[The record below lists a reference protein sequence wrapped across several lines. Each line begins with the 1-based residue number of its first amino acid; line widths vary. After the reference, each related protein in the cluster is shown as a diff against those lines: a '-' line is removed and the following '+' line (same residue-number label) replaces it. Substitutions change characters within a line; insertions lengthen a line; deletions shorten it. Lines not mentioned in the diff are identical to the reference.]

1 MADGYIN
8 DPASGSQS
16 LSHEQIRAWHMLWG
30 MSGEPWCV
38 KDSDGLLFYAN
49 DAYLDILDVPTGTP
63 VLGKSDEDLM
73 ISARSN
79 VVADIVS
86 GNKYSLSEPVFYEAN
101 FILKVSNR
109 CSGDTTYL
117 YFDKH
122 PIYQPNDGVCGF
134 CLHGR
139 REFIFSLNMF
149 SKGKFAVKI
158 KGNCPA
164 DIFTDRQ
171 WEVIYFLQ
179 QHYTNVEIAGIL
191 SISPKTI
198 NNHVAQIYKRV
209 GVTGSLEFITFCQK
223 CDLLNYIPERLQDR
237 MLM

>member
-8 DPASGSQS
+8 DPVNGSQS
-16 LSHEQIRAWHMLWG
+16 LSYEQIRAWHMLWG

-38 KDSDGLLFYAN
+38 KDSAGLFFYAN
-49 DAYLDILDVPTGTP
+49 DAYLDIIDVPSGTP
-63 VLGKSDEDLM
+63 VFGKSDEDLM
-73 ISARSN
+73 KSASSN
-79 VVADIVS
+79 VVAAIVS
-86 GNKYSLSEPVFYEAN
+86 GSKYSLSESIFEKAN

-109 CSGDTTYL
+109 CSGKTTYL
-117 YFDKH
+117 YFDKY
-122 PIYQPNDGVCGF
+122 PIYQPNECICGF

-139 REFIFSLNMF
+139 REFIFTLNMF

-164 DIFTDRQ
+164 DIFTVRQ

-179 QHYTNVEIAGIL
+179 QHYTNAEIADIL

-198 NNHVAQIYKRV
+198 NNHVAQIYKKV
-209 GVTGSLEFITFCQK
+209 GVTGSSEFIIFCQK
-223 CDLLNYIPERLQDR
+223 CDLLNYMPGRLQDR